1 MMMTVYRARQDEEEF
16 VRLQRRISRQLK
28 RHRPFTE
35 KEIDRIV
42 FEDPTE
48 ILPSRCLRADIL
60 CWRKR
65 HLGTTLPKAIV
76 RQLPEVEYF
85 EITLRHGEVILRPV
99 VVTAP
104 AERLNAVRA
113 KIKALKLTQ
122 KDVED
127 AIRWARRRG

>member
-1 MMMTVYRARQDEEEF
+1 MLAKKTSRN
-16 VRLQRRISRQLK
+16 RI
-28 RHRPFTE
+28 
-35 KEIDRIV
+35 
-42 FEDPTE
+42 
-48 ILPSRCLRADIL
+48 
-60 CWRKR
+60 
-65 HLGTTLPKAIV
+65 TLPKAIV